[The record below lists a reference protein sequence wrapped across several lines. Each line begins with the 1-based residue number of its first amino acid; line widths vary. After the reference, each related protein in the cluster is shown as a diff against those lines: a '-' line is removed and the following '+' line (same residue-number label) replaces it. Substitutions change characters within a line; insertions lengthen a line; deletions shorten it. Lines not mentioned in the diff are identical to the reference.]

1 MNALTNPRA
10 AQIAAEL
17 ESDIGVLVPA
27 LDDLLARVSGS
38 ESTVAEFDRSS
49 IRLTAPLGF
58 PDEIGSG
65 EVVAHLHRYRD
76 GVRLDIE
83 IEHNRM
89 FARPDGSPS
98 DRPCYLNDFV
108 ASETM
113 APGIREFPAEFVR
126 HVVAG
131 VAAARDG
138 VRRHNRR
145 NPAPW
150 NEVQV
155 SPRTDG

>member
-10 AQIAAEL
+10 AQVAAEL
-17 ESDIGVLVPA
+17 EPDLAVLVPG
-27 LDDLLARVSGS
+27 LDDLVSRMTGS
-38 ESTVAEFDRSS
+38 EATVVDFDRIN
-49 IRLTAPLGF
+49 IRLTAPLMF
-58 PDEIGSG
+58 PDAIGRG

-76 GVRLDIE
+76 ELRLDIE
-83 IEHNRM
+83 IVHNRM

-98 DRPCYLNDFV
+98 ERACYLNDFV
-108 ASETM
+108 ASVTM
-113 APGIREFPAEFVR
+113 PPGTRELPGEFLR
-126 HVVAG
+126 HVVSG
-131 VAAARDG
+131 VAAARDA

-155 SPRTDG
+155 SARTE